1 MDVTM
6 SNPITTTQQQLLKEL
21 SEHIITTLAEN
32 GAVYQAHSQQSNQSE
47 WLNVEE
53 LCHYLPDKPCR
64 NTIYKWKNKGIIPYH
79 KRSKQ
84 LYFLKSEIDSWL
96 KSKRGKTID
105 EMKSMVDNKLKSSS
119 FGRVR

>member
-1 MDVTM
+1 MINNRLTNYQDRFI
-6 SNPITTTQQQLLKEL
+6 SEL
-21 SEHIITTLAEN
+21 TKQIIATLTELGIIQTA
-32 GAVYQAHSQQSNQSE
+32 QQSSVKLEE
-47 WLNVEE
+47 WLDIDA
-53 LCHYLPDKPCR
+53 LCSYLPDKPCR
-64 NTIYKWKNKGIIPYH
+64 NTIYKWKKKGIIPYH

-105 EMKSMVDNKLKSSS
+105 EMKSIVDNKLKSSS